1 MYVYGVRYVSLR
13 DQKRK
18 KTHVVPYE
26 VAKPNLWFKT
36 IMNYHPKKKKKK
48 KKILHKGSYIKKR
61 KMST

>member
-1 MYVYGVRYVSLR
+1 MYLYGVRYVSLR

-48 KKILHKGSYIKKR
+48 KKKKN
-61 KMST
+61 SS

>member
-48 KKILHKGSYIKKR
+48 NFIKDR
-61 KMST
+61 TLR

>member
-48 KKILHKGSYIKKR
+48 FFIKDRTLR
-61 KMST
+61 KEK

>member
-36 IMNYHPKKKKKK
+36 IMNYHPKKKKK
-48 KKILHKGSYIKKR
+48 ILHKGSYIKKR

>member
-48 KKILHKGSYIKKR
+48 ILHKGSYIKKR

>member
-36 IMNYHPKKKKKK
+36 IINYHPKKKKKK
-48 KKILHKGSYIKKR
+48 LHKGSYIKKR